1 MPTRVELSG
10 LFRRKLKR
18 LTRKYPQTAN
28 EVDKLTIQL
37 EADQR
42 PGDPLQGLG
51 YEAYKVRLKNP
62 SARKGK
68 SGGFRVIYYV
78 RVAEHVIL
86 LTIYTK
92 TEQEDISADDV
103 RTMIEAILPTLD
115 TDENDE

>member
-1 MPTRVELSG
+1 VNDLVQV
-10 LFRRKLKR
+10 L
-18 LTRKYPQTAN
+18 Q
-28 EVDKLTIQL
+28 
-37 EADQR
+37 ADQR
-42 PGDPLQGLG
+42 PGDQLQGVG

-62 SARKGK
+62 AARKGK

-103 RTMIEAILPTLD
+103 RTMIEAILPPQDSD
-115 TDENDE
+115 TP